1 MPYHGDVYKVMIAS
15 PGDVAT
21 ERQVA
26 RDIIH
31 EWNYVNSEERG
42 IVLMPVGWETHS
54 FPVMGERAQETINKQ
69 VLQDCDLLVA
79 IFWTRLGSPTGSSE
93 SGTVEEIEEHISKGK
108 PAMIY
113 FSSAPVHPDSVDQ
126 AQYAALKAFKEICI
140 SKGLIETYDSIS
152 EFKDKFSRQLAHIV
166 IKTFSRKGSDETPK
180 HTSSTSKITIPNL
193 SDEGKILLIEG
204 SKDKSGSILRIRTL
218 GGLHIKTNGKSF
230 VDSGNPRSE
239 AKWLAGIDQLI
250 GGGYIKDL
258 GHKGEVYNLT
268 DSGYLLA
275 DLLEKL

>member
-1 MPYHGDVYKVMIAS
+1 MIAS

-54 FPVMGERAQETINKQ
+54 FPVMGERAQEAINKQ
-69 VLQDCDLLVA
+69 VLRDSDLLVA
-79 IFWTRLGSPTGSSE
+79 VFWTRLGSPTGSSE

-113 FSSAPVHPDSVDQ
+113 FSSAPVRPDSVENN
-126 AQYAALKAFKEICI
+126 QYVVLKAFKETCI
-140 SKGLIETYDSIS
+140 GKGLIEKYDSIS
-152 EFKDKFSRQLAHIV
+152 EFREKFSRQLAHI
-166 IKTFSRKGSDETPK
+166 IINTFSRKGGEETQK
-180 HTSSTSKITIPNL
+180 QTSPVSKISIPNL
-193 SDEGKILLIEG
+193 SEEGKVMLIEG
-204 SKDKSGSILRIRTL
+204 SKDMSGTILRVRTL

-230 VDSGNPRSE
+230 ADLGNPRSE
-239 AKWLAGIDQLI
+239 AKWQAGIDQLL
-250 GGGYIKDL
+250 GGGYI
-258 GHKGEVYNLT
+258 T

-275 DLLEKL
+275 DLLKKL